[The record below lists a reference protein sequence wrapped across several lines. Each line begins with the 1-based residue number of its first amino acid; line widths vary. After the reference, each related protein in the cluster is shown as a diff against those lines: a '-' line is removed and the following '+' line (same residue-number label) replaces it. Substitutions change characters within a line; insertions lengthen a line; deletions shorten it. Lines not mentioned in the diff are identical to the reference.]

1 MAAAAQQEGEEHKQA
16 AVAQREAAERMTAA
30 AEQQEVEVYKQAAA
44 ERREARRMVVAEL
57 PVLAA
62 AQQLAEAALE
72 WVGLVR
78 ALQLH
83 LPENRTSHRSVCHPT
98 FYCRIGRRTYQHLL
112 VKGKSDPIIGIIKDQ
127 ADRYFLSHACNL
139 P

>member
-1 MAAAAQQEGEEHKQA
+1 VQQEREEHKQA
-16 AVAQREAAERMTAA
+16 AAEHTTAVAAQL
-30 AEQQEVEVYKQAAA
+30 
-44 ERREARRMVVAEL
+44 EARRIAVAEL

-62 AQQLAEAALE
+62 VQLAEAAQVR
-72 WVGLVR
+72 VGLVR
-78 ALQLH
+78 ALQGN
-83 LPENRTSHRSVCHPT
+83 LPENRTSHRSECHPT
-98 FYCRIGRRTYQHLL
+98 YYCRIGRRTYQHLL